1 MGGDVAALFLVAPV
15 SVLAGVLA
23 LRRHRAAPVLAVGPS
38 VFALYTYTQ
47 LALGGDLYRHP
58 GNSERFFLLFLT
70 LLILGASSSSPPGQA
85 STQMRSLAPPDLRT
99 NGWVGSFCLSP
110 YSSWSDSI
118 FLA

>member
-1 MGGDVAALFLVAPV
+1 
-15 SVLAGVLA
+15 
-23 LRRHRAAPVLAVGPS
+23 
-38 VFALYTYTQ
+38 VFALYTYTK

-70 LLILGASSSSPPGQA
+70 LFILGGVIVFTPGQA

-99 NGWVGSFCLSP
+99 NGWGGSLCLSP
-110 YSSWSDSI
+110 YSSWSDFI